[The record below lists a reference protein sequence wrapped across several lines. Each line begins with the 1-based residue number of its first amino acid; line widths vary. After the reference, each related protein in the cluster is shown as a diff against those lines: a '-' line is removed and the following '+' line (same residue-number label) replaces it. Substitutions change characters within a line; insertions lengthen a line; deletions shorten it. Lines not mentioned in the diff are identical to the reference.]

1 MWFDTRMCSL
11 VDLQIA
17 FAIEGCPADL
27 AHVWLLTGVDE
38 QVAAEV
44 ANVSEHAV
52 AVHALVRLEVCV
64 ANHVSLQRTRVG
76 TNHFTHSTQVHH
88 PVTRSKFSLHIR
100 NISIFLRVAHIKTGS
115 NFSILVRIF
124 ISFLHDVHPVTTNV
138 INIWFYCSKLGTR

>member
-27 AHVWLLTGVDE
+27 AHVWLLPRVDQ

-52 AVHALVRLEVCV
+52 AVHALVRLQVCV
-64 ANHVSLQRTRVG
+64 ANHVSLQRARVG

-100 NISIFLRVAHIKTGS
+100 NISIFLGVPHIVIGS
-115 NFSILVRIF
+115 NFALLVRIF
-124 ISFLHDVHPVTTNV
+124 TSFLHDVHPVTTNL
-138 INIWFYCSKLGTR
+138 INIWFCCSKLGTR